1 MLQIFKFFN
10 FSFQQ
15 DRIFGLDLL
24 RALAII
30 FILLG
35 HGSLFL
41 TGKAHQLTQ
50 YFLFDGVTIFFVL
63 SGFLIGGIWLTL
75 IEKNPVSVKLY
86 FHFWLRRWFRTLP
99 AYYIVL
105 TILAIIHL
113 QIVKDITIPVLPP
126 FYFFAQNIYSPHP
139 WFFAEAWSLSIEEWF
154 YILLPLMFLPLILFL
169 RFSVKN
175 STLIIIFLIII
186 GSIMF
191 RIYRFN
197 ELHITNIFEW
207 DDFFRRQVVTRLD
220 SLIYGVLGA
229 YIMRYYSVFW
239 NKFSLHFLF
248 AGILLHLLARFYFPS
263 FSNNYFYDS
272 VFSFT
277 VISIATLFLLPA
289 LSVFHFRKNI
299 ITKCITFISVIS
311 YSIYLVN
318 SSLMHL
324 LLAYRNE
331 VQSIFRSEF
340 ITEGLLYILFW
351 SLTIMIS
358 YLLYTLVEY
367 PVMQLRNHPV
377 IKKKFQRIVS

>member
-1 MLQIFKFFN
+1 MRRFLKLFN

-41 TGKAHQLTQ
+41 TGRAYQLTQ

-63 SGFLIGGIWLTL
+63 SGFLIGGIWLKSL
-75 IEKNPVSVKLY
+75 EKNTVSVKLF
-86 FHFWLRRWFRTLP
+86 FHFWMRRWFRTLP

-105 TILAIIHL
+105 TVLAIIHL
-113 QIVKDITIPVLPP
+113 QFVKDITISVLPP

-154 YILLPLMFLPLILFL
+154 YILLPLMFLPLIIFF

-175 STLIIIFLIII
+175 STLIIVFLITV
-186 GSIMF
+186 GSIIF

-197 ELHITNIFEW
+197 ELQITNIFEW

-220 SLIYGVLGA
+220 SLMYGVFGA
-229 YIMRYYSVFW
+229 YVMHYHSTYW
-239 NKFSLHFLF
+239 NKYKLYFLF
-248 AGILLHLLARFYFPS
+248 AGIMLHLLARFYFPS

-289 LSVFHFRKNI
+289 LSAFHFRKNI
-299 ITKCITFISVIS
+299 ITKCIIFISVIS

-318 SSLMHL
+318 SSVMHL

-331 VQSIFRSEF
+331 VQYIFRSDF

-351 SLTIMIS
+351 SLTIIIS
-358 YLLYTLVEY
+358 YLLYVLIEY
-367 PVMQLRNHPV
+367 PVMQLRNHQA
-377 IKKKFQRIVS
+377 IKKIFQGMVS

>member
-1 MLQIFKFFN
+1 MLRFLKLFN

-75 IEKNPVSVKLY
+75 IEKNPISVKLY

-113 QIVKDITIPVLPP
+113 QIVKDITITVLPP
-126 FYFFAQNIYSPHP
+126 FYFFVQNIYSPHP

-175 STLIIIFLIII
+175 STLIIILFVII
-186 GSIMF
+186 GSVIF

-197 ELHITNIFEW
+197 ELNITNIYEW

-220 SLIYGVLGA
+220 SLMYGVFGA
-229 YIMRYYSVFW
+229 YIMHYHSICW
-239 NKFSLHFLF
+239 NKYKFYFLF
-248 AGILLHLLARFYFPS
+248 GGILLHLLARFYFPS

-272 VFSFT
+272 VLSFT

-289 LSVFHFRKNI
+289 LSVFHFKKNI
-299 ITKCITFISVIS
+299 ITKGITFISVIS

-318 SSLMHL
+318 SSVMHL
-324 LLAYRNE
+324 LLAYRNNI
-331 VQSIFRSEF
+331 QSIFHFDFISECV
-340 ITEGLLYILFW
+340 LYILFW
-351 SLTIMIS
+351 SFTIIIS

-367 PVMQLRNHPV
+367 PVMQFRNHPV
-377 IKKKFQRIVS
+377 IKKIFQGIVS